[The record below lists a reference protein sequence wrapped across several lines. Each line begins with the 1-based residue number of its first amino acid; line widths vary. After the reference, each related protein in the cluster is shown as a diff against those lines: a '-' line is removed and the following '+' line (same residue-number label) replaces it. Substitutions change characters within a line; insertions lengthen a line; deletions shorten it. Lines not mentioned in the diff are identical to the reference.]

1 MTAQYTPRLIQAFQ
15 FAAKEHKCQLRK
27 GTKIP
32 YISHL
37 MSVSAL
43 VMENGGDEDQAV
55 AGLLHDV
62 IEDADPP
69 SSVPQIRKAIS
80 EQFGPRVL
88 ALVEGCTDGEA
99 DEGGEKAP
107 WRERKEA
114 YLSHLQNESAELLLI
129 SCCDKLHNARAIYTD
144 LTTHG
149 DVLFDRFTGKKE
161 GTLWY
166 YRTLATIFEQRLPG
180 VVAVRELAATVAAIE
195 ELSKLH

>member
-1 MTAQYTPRLIQAFQ
+1 
-15 FAAKEHKCQLRK
+15 
-27 GTKIP
+27 
-32 YISHL
+32 

-43 VMENGGDEDQAV
+43 VMENGGEEDQAI

-69 SSVPQIRKAIS
+69 SSVAQIRKNILD
-80 EQFGPRVL
+80 QFGSRVL

-99 DEGGEKAP
+99 DEGGKKAP

-114 YLSHLQNESAELLLI
+114 YLAHLQNEPTELLLV
-129 SCCDKLHNARAIYTD
+129 SCCDKLHNARAILTD

-149 DVLFDRFTGKKE
+149 DILFDRFTGKKE

-166 YRTLATIFEQRLPG
+166 YRTLTNIFEQRLPG
-180 VVAVRELAATVAAIE
+180 IVAVRELAATVGAIE
-195 ELSKLH
+195 AYSKN